1 MKNKRTPVQSSNR
14 KHVIEVAAQMFLSG
28 GYVYT
33 SMDDVMRESQVSKS
47 NIYYHFKSKE
57 DLLLS
62 VVEYWITL
70 YEAVL
75 FALLSQNERKAE
87 ERIISFL
94 DSLTQGIAQRDC
106 QGACP
111 FISLYLQSPGNADQ
125 VKSKISRFIVEL
137 QMMIEKL
144 FRQGIQERE
153 FRENVEPEKAACLF
167 IALIEGSLVLAET
180 NRDVSIIKKNA
191 QFFCEMLH

>member
-70 YEAVL
+70 YEAIL
-75 FALLSQNERKAE
+75 FALLSQNERKVE

-153 FRENVEPEKAACLF
+153 FRENVEPEKAASLF
-167 IALIEGSLVLAET
+167 IALVEGSLVLAET
-180 NRDVSIIKKNA
+180 KHDVSIIKKNA